1 MEYPTKRLAKDV
13 VADVNDDKVIYYF
26 TNYYQWEKVKDLPE
40 DDPKRLCSER
50 IYSVSKRGFR
60 TYYGYFVK
68 CIMPHFKDFDGS
80 DWLVC
85 TVPGHAQTQKT
96 SNNMDLFLSNVYF
109 PKNIKPVVG
118 TIVRNKVM
126 PEKHGKEYGSRT
138 VEKDLDTFTGDTRN
152 IIDRNF
158 IIFDDITTSGSS
170 LEAARRFLKRRGA
183 NKVVCIALGKTVE
196 DGYYGRDISYLF

>member
-1 MEYPTKRLAKDV
+1 MEYPSKRLPREEKV
-13 VADVNDDKVIYYF
+13 DVNDDKVIYYF
-26 TNYYQWEKVKDLPE
+26 TNYYQWDKVKDLPR
-40 DDPKRLCSER
+40 DDPKRECSER
-50 IYSVSKRGFR
+50 IYSLSKKGYRN
-60 TYYGYFVK
+60 YYGYFAK
-68 CIMPHFKDFDGS
+68 CIMPHFKDFEGS

-96 SNNMDLFLSNVYF
+96 SNNMDIFLNNVCF

-118 TIVRNKVM
+118 TIVRNKAM
-126 PEKHGKEYGSRT
+126 PEKHGKDYGPRT
-138 VEKDLDTFTGDTRN
+138 VEKDLETFTGDTRN

-196 DGYYGRDISYLF
+196 DPYYGRDISYLF